1 MKHEIVTRF
10 KKKKKL
16 KEIEKIKQADID
28 FLSHQTDWENFK
40 ENNSSTA
47 PNVLFVPH
55 NSEEIK
61 LAYKSRY
68 INKRKNNVVLLIIN
82 EKAKNCY
89 YFAAKNLLE
98 LYSLG

>member
-1 MKHEIVTRF
+1 MKHEIITRL
-10 KKKKKL
+10 KKKL

-47 PNVLFVPH
+47 LNVLFVPH